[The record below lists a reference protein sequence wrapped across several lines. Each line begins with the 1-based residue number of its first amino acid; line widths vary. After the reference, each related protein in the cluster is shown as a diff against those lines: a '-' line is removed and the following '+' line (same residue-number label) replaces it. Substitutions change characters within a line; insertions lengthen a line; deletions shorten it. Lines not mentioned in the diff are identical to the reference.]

1 MTEDEYGGVQH
12 SRRHETDYGEGGWTR
27 AGRVVSDKLQTE
39 GKVKRIN
46 LNWPFM
52 MIKQSNSLVHS
63 QLYAIESKDA

>member
-1 MTEDEYGGVQH
+1 MNTAEFNTLVVMRLTMRKGGL
-12 SRRHETDYGEGGWTR
+12 TR
-27 AGRVVSDKLQTE
+27 AGRVVVSDKMQTE
-39 GKVKRIN
+39 GEMKRIN